1 MNSHNLLNHNR
12 AEAVIN
18 LSAIEKNVKHLMSQ
32 SGKPALAVV
41 KADAYG
47 HGLIPVAKRAIASGV
62 SWLGVAL
69 LEEAIALRESGVT
82 APILAWLTPTTD
94 DFAGALKNN
103 IDIGVPSLAHLEI
116 IESVARANNIVAR
129 VHLEVDTGM
138 TRGGALYEWDELIVA
153 ARKAEQAGYVKVIGV
168 WSHFARADEPGHEFN
183 VLQRNNF
190 VVALDAA
197 KQAGLSP
204 EVVHLSNSAATIND
218 EESHFDLIRLGIA
231 MYGLSPDVEKM
242 GSSDQLGLTPA
253 LSLRAR
259 VHLVKDVPAGSQVG
273 YGGSAITS
281 QDTKIGIVAMGYADG
296 VPRNAN
302 NSVGV
307 LVGNKMSPIIG
318 RVSMDQFV
326 VDLGKESQVRAGD
339 WAYLIGAMIGSEN
352 TASYTSH
359 TCYTADSWAGAC
371 GTINYEIVTRIG
383 PRVKRI
389 YLD

>member
-1 MNSHNLLNHNR
+1 MNNDNLLNHNR

-47 HGLIPVAKRAIASGV
+47 HGLIPVAKKAIASGV

-94 DFAGALKNN
+94 DFAIALKNN

-326 VDLGKESQVRAGD
+326 VDLGKESQAHAGN
-339 WAYLIGAMIGSEN
+339 WAYLIGGVVGSN
-352 TASYTSH
+352 NSDSYTSDI
-359 TCYTADSWAGAC
+359 CYTADTWAGAC

-383 PRVKRI
+383 PRVKRV